1 MKLDNERSS
10 NNIEDR
16 RGSGS
21 GGGGGGGIAGL
32 IIMLVGAR
40 ITASI

>member
-10 NNIEDR
+10 SNIEDR

-21 GGGGGGGIAGL
+21 GGGGGAEKSAVL
-32 IIMLVGAR
+32 PA
-40 ITASI
+40 